1 MDGRNGSRVQ
11 PSPGGTTSRWETKA
25 SVGPA
30 AFPRTSTRTPAAS
43 RTTPRPQPSTV
54 SSTSRPTA
62 SSLPLT
68 DGVAT
73 RSRSSSI
80 SAGQVNAK
88 VGRLL
93 LSADDHGTAARAGE
107 HLEQECVGGSAVDDV
122 RALDAA
128 GCRADARLDLGTHPA
143 GQGAARHEAGEVVG
157 VGEGNERRG
166 IVPVAQHA

>member
-11 PSPGGTTSRWETKA
+11 PSPGGPTSRCETNA

-43 RTTPRPQPSTV
+43 RTTGSPQPSTV
-54 SSTSRPTA
+54 SSTSWPTA

-93 LSADDHGTAARAGE
+93 LSADDHGAAARAGE
-107 HLEQECVGGSAVDDV
+107 DLEQECVGGAAVDDV
-122 RALDAA
+122 GALDSA
-128 GCRADARLDLGTHPA
+128 GRRADAGLHLGAHSA
-143 GQGAARHEAGEVVG
+143 GQGA
-157 VGEGNERRG
+157 
-166 IVPVAQHA
+166 